1 MGTLRTSRA
10 RPAPP
15 DAPAEPA
22 PPAAGG
28 ASPLA
33 PAFHEHAMRLALREA
48 QKAAEAGEV
57 PAGCVII
64 ARPSD
69 PLAPPLTARVLARA
83 HNQTELLKDPTAHA
97 EMIAITQ
104 AAAAVRDWR
113 LTDTILYVTK
123 EPCPMCA
130 GAIVLARIPVVV
142 FGVPDPKRG
151 GAVSVFN
158 ILGHPNLNHRPQVIA
173 GVLEPECRAILQQFF
188 RERRQEGSA
197 AKA

>member
-1 MGTLRTSRA
+1 MPKQHPPTRTVKDAGRLQ
-10 RPAPP
+10 PAGSPY
-15 DAPAEPA
+15 
-22 PPAAGG
+22 
-28 ASPLA
+28 AS
-33 PAFHEHAMRLALREA
+33 FHEHFMRLALREA
-48 QKAAEAGEV
+48 VKAAAAGEV
-57 PAGCVII
+57 PAGCVIV
-64 ARPSD
+64 ARPAD
-69 PLAPPLTARVLARA
+69 ARTPPMAAHVLARA

-113 LTDTILYVTK
+113 LVDTILYVTK

-158 ILGHPNLNHRPQVIA
+158 ILNHPNLNHRPEIVS
-173 GVLEPECRAILQQFF
+173 GVLEAECREILQEFF
-188 RERRQEGSA
+188 RERRQ
-197 AKA
+197 KP